1 MADEQRETE
10 DPGTDEML
18 AEEQPEAAQLST
30 LADEHARVAEQAGG
44 SEAGA
49 GEYEEPAPELGNLN

>member
-18 AEEQPEAAQLST
+18 AEEQPEDAQLST
-30 LADEHARVAEQAGG
+30 QADEHRALRRAGRRLRG
-44 SEAGA
+44 GA
-49 GEYEEPAPELGNLN
+49 PVSTRSPLPSSAT